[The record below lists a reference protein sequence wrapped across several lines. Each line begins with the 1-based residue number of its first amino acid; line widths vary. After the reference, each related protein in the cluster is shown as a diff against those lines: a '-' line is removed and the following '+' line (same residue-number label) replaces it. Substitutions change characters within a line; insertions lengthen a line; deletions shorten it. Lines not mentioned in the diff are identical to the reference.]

1 MENEKNKFLKEL
13 YGIEPDIEN
22 YSTVIYEEY
31 QIYLNEEEKCF
42 YERFDEFADLET
54 ESKMPEQSIIV
65 YNQYRIIKNKK
76 IKYAYNGV
84 INLIN

>member
-31 QIYLNEEEKCF
+31 QIYLNGVEKCF

-54 ESKMPEQSIIV
+54 ESKMPEQRIIV
-65 YNQYRIIKNKK
+65 YN
-76 IKYAYNGV
+76 
-84 INLIN
+84 